1 VGVSKSSNK
10 IEDTLTDATAE
21 REKLKHLTDTSS
33 DIARDIGQI
42 TDAFGDPTRR
52 GIYLMVR
59 ESDGVSASVVAERF
73 SLHPNVARH
82 HLDKLVTWG
91 YLESYTEKLDS
102 KAGRPTKRY
111 KASSKVPIIERER
124 RQFELLSLLLSKT
137 LDALPLSVAESIA
150 YEVGENYGLRI
161 AASLSDQELLEDPK
175 HVVTA
180 LADALSAHGFTS
192 KTVSRREDLMVI
204 NEVCPFGTVA
214 IEHPVLCAV
223 ERGIVAGLISKS
235 KSNKLEPRVNSR
247 ALGDLDCSV
256 VI

>member
-1 VGVSKSSNK
+1 MRVIKSSNK
-10 IEDTLTDATAE
+10 IKASEITTATQKENLTY
-21 REKLKHLTDTSS
+21 LTEASS
-33 DIARDIGQI
+33 EIARDIGQI

-59 ESDGVSASVVAERF
+59 ECEGSSATEVAERF

-91 YLESYTEKLDS
+91 YLESYSEKLDTR
-102 KAGRPTKRY
+102 AGRPTKKY
-111 KASSKVPIIERER
+111 KASSKVPLLERER
-124 RQFELLSLLLSKT
+124 RQFELLSMLLSKT
-137 LDALPLSVAESIA
+137 LDALPLNVAEQIA
-150 YEVGENYGLRI
+150 YEVGETYGVSI
-161 AASLSDQELLEDPK
+161 ASSLPDQEALKDPK
-175 HVVTA
+175 YVVTA
-180 LADALSAHGFTS
+180 IADALSVHGFTS
-192 KTVSRREDLMVI
+192 RTIDSTKDLMII

-223 ERGIVAGLISKS
+223 ERGIVAGLLSRSQASKRS
-235 KSNKLEPRVNSR
+235 LKVNSR